1 MSESSV
7 TIDNAERCAIWA
19 MSRHTSLAIP
29 AIGTVTGSVNFA
41 NNALANQ
48 GRGRSCSRA
57 FMHRFDNTHK
67 FMTQHA
73 LEGHVATY
81 DLQIGVTNTCQ
92 QDTYQGFAFHKSR
105 IRILR

>member
-57 FMHRFDNTHK
+57 FMHRFDNTYK
-67 FMTQHA
+67 FMPQDT
-73 LEGHVATY
+73 LEGQVATGNF
-81 DLQIGVTNTCQ
+81 QVGVADTCL
-92 QDTYQGFAFHKSR
+92 QDTYQGFAFYKSR
-105 IRILR
+105 V